1 MLTNDLTWP
10 FIMAS
15 KSSMTGGRASKCRE
29 GGLAW
34 SKARS
39 VDGPRPDTDGAPSAA
54 SEGSAIVGTR
64 SSRREVAAS
73 SLPSMVSA
81 SVAGRVEGIF
91 GGKETFNRDGVVFW
105 YIVKIW
111 QE

>member
-1 MLTNDLTWP
+1 
-10 FIMAS
+10 
-15 KSSMTGGRASKCRE
+15 MTGGRASKCRE
-29 GGLAW
+29 GDLAW

-39 VDGPRPDTDGAPSAA
+39 VDGPWPDRDGAPSVA

-91 GGKETFNRDGVVFW
+91 GGRESLDRKGVV
-105 YIVKIW
+105 IW
-111 QE
+111 

>member
-1 MLTNDLTWP
+1 MCL
-10 FIMAS
+10 
-15 KSSMTGGRASKCRE
+15 E
-29 GGLAW
+29 GDLAW

-39 VDGPRPDTDGAPSAA
+39 ADGPCPDKASAPSVE

-81 SVAGRVEGIF
+81 SFTGRVEGIWG
-91 GGKETFNRDGVVFW
+91 GGKGGGQVG
-105 YIVKIW
+105 
-111 QE
+111 